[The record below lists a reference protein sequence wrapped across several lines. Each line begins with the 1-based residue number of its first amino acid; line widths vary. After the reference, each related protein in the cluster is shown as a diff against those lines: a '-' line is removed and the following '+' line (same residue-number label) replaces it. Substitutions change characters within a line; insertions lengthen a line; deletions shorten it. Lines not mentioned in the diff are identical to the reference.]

1 MAEKL
6 KRSLRSF
13 SVEYGIA
20 IASLMSIIA
29 WAILRTQGLEYIAME
44 IFRVLLIVGSIP
56 VFIEILG
63 ALRKGNFGADI
74 IALTAIVTS
83 YVMDQYL
90 AGMVIVLMLSG
101 GRALEDF
108 ALSRAKKELT
118 ALISNAPR
126 EAHRKE
132 NGNLRSIPV
141 SEVVIG
147 DIIVVKPGE
156 VIAVDGIV
164 IEGNSPVDEAALTGE
179 SIPVEKGPNSHVMSG
194 SINKGN
200 VLEIKAIH
208 VSKDSQYEQIIRL
221 VENAEKTKAPL
232 VRLAD
237 RYSGWFTI
245 ITLLLSGAA
254 WTLGNDGMRL
264 LAVLVVA
271 TPCPLILATPIA
283 IVSGMSRAAKRGI
296 IIKNGGALETLG
308 NTKTFVFDKTGT
320 LTFGVPNI
328 TEIKAEKGTPEE
340 VIQIAASLDQVSV
353 HVIARSLI
361 QYAKAHN
368 VALTYPTE
376 FEEIIGSG
384 AKGRLDHTTYF
395 LGKLGLIEAQNI
407 AIPSD
412 VKEHEKNL
420 KNEGKMALYLASE
433 KEFLG
438 TIYLADTVRP
448 EVKMLFE
455 ALHINGVQRTIM
467 LTGDRKAVAD
477 HIGEQA
483 GVHEVIAEC
492 LPDDKL
498 RHIERLRRESSPV
511 VMVGDGINDAPAL
524 AAADIG
530 IAMGSTGSTATSEV
544 ADIVIMV
551 DNIERVSDAFAIAR
565 RTLTVAKQ
573 SIYTGMGLSIFFMIL
588 AALGYISPIYGA
600 IIQEVVD
607 IIVILNALRVHT
619 GKI

>member
-1 MAEKL
+1 MTIK
-6 KRSLRSF
+6 KKISLRSF
-13 SVEYGIA
+13 PIEYAIG
-20 IASLMSIIA
+20 IASLLSIIA
-29 WAILRTQGLEYIAME
+29 WAILRTQGMEDVAME
-44 IFRVLLIVGSIP
+44 IFRVLLIIGSVP

-63 ALRKGNFGADI
+63 AIRKGQFGADI
-74 IALTAIVTS
+74 IALLAIITS
-83 YVMDQYL
+83 YVMNQYL
-90 AGMVIVLMLSG
+90 AGIFIVLMLSG
-101 GRALEDF
+101 GRALENF

-118 ALISNAPR
+118 SLISNAPR
-126 EAHRKE
+126 KAHKKE
-132 NGNLRSIPV
+132 NGNLQSIPV
-141 SEVVIG
+141 NEVEVG

-156 VIAVDGIV
+156 VVAVDGIV
-164 IEGNSPVDEAALTGE
+164 TEGNSPMDESALTGE
-179 SIPVEKGPNSHVMSG
+179 SMPVEKGLNSHVMSG

-200 VLEIKAIH
+200 VLEIRAIH

-221 VENAEKTKAPL
+221 VESAEKTKAPM

-245 ITLLLSGAA
+245 ITLILAGTAWALAHEGLRLLS
-254 WTLGNDGMRL
+254 
-264 LAVLVVA
+264 VLVVA

-283 IVSGMSRAAKRGI
+283 IVSGMSKAAKKGI
-296 IIKNGGALETLG
+296 IIKNGGALESLG

-361 QYAKAHN
+361 QYAKTN
-368 VALTYPTE
+368 NIALTYPTE

-384 AKGRLDHTTYF
+384 AKGRLDHTTYY

-407 AIPSD
+407 AIPSS

-455 ALHINGVQRTIM
+455 ALDRHGVQRTVM
-467 LTGDRKAVAD
+467 LTGDRKVVAD

-498 RHIERLRRESSPV
+498 KHIERLRKESSPV

-565 RTLTVAKQ
+565 RTLKIAKQ
-573 SIYTGMGLSIFFMIL
+573 SIFTGMGLSILFMVI
-588 AALGYISPIYGA
+588 AALGYIPPIYGA
-600 IIQEVVD
+600 IIQEAVD
-607 IIVILNALRVHT
+607 IVVILNALRVHT
-619 GKI
+619 D

>member
-1 MAEKL
+1 MAGKV
-6 KRSLRSF
+6 KKFLRSF

-20 IASLMSIIA
+20 IASFISIIA
-29 WAILRTQGLEYIAME
+29 WAIMRTQGLEHISME
-44 IFRVLLIVGSIP
+44 IFRILLIVGSIP
-56 VFIEILG
+56 VFIEIVG
-63 ALRKGNFGADI
+63 ALRKGHFGADV
-74 IALTAIVTS
+74 IALTAIITS

-126 EAHRKE
+126 IAHKKE
-132 NGNLRSIPV
+132 NGNLKSIPV
-141 SEVVIG
+141 GEVEINDV
-147 DIIVVKPGE
+147 IVVKPGE
-156 VIAVDGIV
+156 VVAVDGIV
-164 IEGNSPVDEAALTGE
+164 IEGNSPVDESALTGE
-179 SIPVEKGPNSHVMSG
+179 SMPVEKGPSSHVMSG

-200 VLEIKAIH
+200 VLEIRAIH

-221 VENAEKTKAPL
+221 VEGAEKSKAPL

-245 ITLLLSGAA
+245 ITLLLAGTA
-254 WTLGNDGMRL
+254 WSLGNDGMRL

-296 IIKNGGALETLG
+296 IIKNGGALEALG

-320 LTFGVPNI
+320 LTFGIPSI
-328 TEIKAEKGTPEE
+328 TEVKAEKGTKEE
-340 VIQIAASLDQVSV
+340 VIQIAASLDQVSM
-353 HVIARSLI
+353 HVIARSLV

-368 VALTYPTE
+368 VTLTYPTE

-384 AKGRLDHTTYF
+384 VKGRLEHTTYF
-395 LGKLGLIEAQNI
+395 LGKLSLLESKNI

-412 VKEHEKNL
+412 IKGHEKNL

-448 EVKMLFE
+448 EAKALFE
-455 ALHINGVQRTIM
+455 TLHANGVQRTVM

-477 HIGEQA
+477 HIGQQA

-498 RHIERLRRESSPV
+498 KHIQRLQRESPPV

-524 AAADIG
+524 AAADVG
-530 IAMGSTGSTATSEV
+530 IAMGNSGSTATSEV

-588 AALGYISPIYGA
+588 AALGYIPPIYGA
-600 IIQEVVD
+600 VIQEVVD

>member
-1 MAEKL
+1 MTMK
-6 KRSLRSF
+6 KKISLRSF
-13 SVEYGIA
+13 PVEYAIG
-20 IASLMSIIA
+20 IASLISIIA
-29 WAILRTQGLEYIAME
+29 WVILRTQGMEDLAME
-44 IFRVLLIVGSIP
+44 IFRVLLIIGSIP
-56 VFIEILG
+56 VFIEIIG
-63 ALRKGNFGADI
+63 AIRKGQFGADI
-74 IALTAIVTS
+74 IALLAIITS
-83 YVMDQYL
+83 YVMNQYL
-90 AGMVIVLMLSG
+90 AGIFIVLMLSG
-101 GRALEDF
+101 GRALENF

-118 ALISNAPR
+118 SLISNAPR
-126 EAHRKE
+126 KAHKKE
-132 NGNLRSIPV
+132 KGELRSIPV
-141 SEVVIG
+141 DEVGIG

-156 VIAVDGIV
+156 VVAVDGIV
-164 IEGNSPVDEAALTGE
+164 TEGNSPMDESALTGE
-179 SIPVEKGPNSHVMSG
+179 SIPVEKGLNSHVMSG

-221 VENAEKTKAPL
+221 VEGAEKTKAPM

-245 ITLLLSGAA
+245 ITLILSGTA
-254 WTLGNDGMRL
+254 WALAHEGMRL

-283 IVSGMSRAAKRGI
+283 IVSGMSKAAKKGI
-296 IIKNGGALETLG
+296 IIKNGGALEALG

-340 VIQIAASLDQVSV
+340 IIQIAASLDQVSV

-361 QYAKAHN
+361 QYAKTN
-368 VALTYPTE
+368 NIALSYPTE

-384 AKGRLDHTTYF
+384 AKGKLDHTTYY
-395 LGKLGLIEAQNI
+395 LGKLGLIESQGINI
-407 AIPSD
+407 PKD
-412 VKEHEKNL
+412 VKEHEINL
-420 KNEGKMALYLASE
+420 KSHGKMALYLASE

-448 EVKMLFE
+448 EVKTLFE
-455 ALHINGVQRTIM
+455 SLHRHGIRRTVM
-467 LTGDRKAVAD
+467 LTGDRKAVAN

-498 RHIERLRRESSPV
+498 KHIERLRKESSPV

-565 RTLTVAKQ
+565 RTLKIAKQ
-573 SIYTGMGLSIFFMIL
+573 SIFTGMGLSVFFMII
-588 AALGYISPIYGA
+588 AAFGYIPPLYGA
-600 IIQEVVD
+600 IIQEAVD
-607 IIVILNALRVHT
+607 IVVILNALRVHT
-619 GKI
+619 D

>member
-1 MAEKL
+1 MTIK
-6 KRSLRSF
+6 KKISLRSF
-13 SVEYGIA
+13 PVEYAIG
-20 IASLMSIIA
+20 IASLISIVA
-29 WAILRTQGLEYIAME
+29 WAILRTQGMENLAME
-44 IFRVLLIVGSIP
+44 IFRVLLIIGSIP
-56 VFIEILG
+56 VCIEIIG
-63 ALRKGNFGADI
+63 AIRKGQFGADI
-74 IALTAIVTS
+74 IALLAIITS
-83 YVMDQYL
+83 YVMNQYL
-90 AGMVIVLMLSG
+90 AGIFIVLMLSG
-101 GRALEDF
+101 GRALENF

-126 EAHRKE
+126 KAHIKE
-132 NGNLRSIPV
+132 KGGLRSIPV
-141 SEVVIG
+141 DEVAIG

-156 VIAVDGIV
+156 VVAVDGIV
-164 IEGNSPVDEAALTGE
+164 TEGNSPIDESALTGE
-179 SIPVEKGPNSHVMSG
+179 SMPVEKGLNSHVMSG

-221 VENAEKTKAPL
+221 VEGAEKTKAPM

-245 ITLLLSGAA
+245 ITLILSGTA
-254 WTLGNDGMRL
+254 WALAHEGMRL

-283 IVSGMSRAAKRGI
+283 IVSGMSKAAKKGI
-296 IIKNGGALETLG
+296 IIKNGGALEALG

-340 VIQIAASLDQVSV
+340 IIRIAASLDQVSV
-353 HVIARSLI
+353 HVIARALM
-361 QYAKAHN
+361 QYAKAN
-368 VALTYPTE
+368 NIALSYPTE

-384 AKGRLDHTTYF
+384 AKGKLDHTTYY
-395 LGKLGLIEAQNI
+395 LGKLGLIESQNI
-407 AIPSD
+407 SIPKD
-412 VKEHEKNL
+412 VKEHEINL
-420 KNEGKMALYLASE
+420 KSHGKMALYLASE

-448 EVKMLFE
+448 EVKTLFE
-455 ALHINGVQRTIM
+455 TLHRHGIRRTVM
-467 LTGDRKAVAD
+467 LTGDRKAVAN
-477 HIGEQA
+477 HIGELA

-498 RHIERLRRESSPV
+498 KHIERLRKESSPV

-565 RTLTVAKQ
+565 RTLRIAKQ
-573 SIYTGMGLSIFFMIL
+573 SIFTGMGLSIFFMII
-588 AALGYISPIYGA
+588 AAFGYIPPLYGA
-600 IIQEVVD
+600 IIQEAVD
-607 IIVILNALRVHT
+607 IVVILNALRVHT
-619 GKI
+619 D

>member
-1 MAEKL
+1 MK
-6 KRSLRSF
+6 KKISLRSF
-13 SVEYGIA
+13 PVEYAIG
-20 IASLMSIIA
+20 IASLISIIA
-29 WAILRTQGLEYIAME
+29 WVILRTQGMEDLAME
-44 IFRVLLIVGSIP
+44 IFRVLLIIGSIP
-56 VFIEILG
+56 VFIEIIG
-63 ALRKGNFGADI
+63 AIRKGQFGADI
-74 IALTAIVTS
+74 IALLAIITS
-83 YVMDQYL
+83 YVMNQYL
-90 AGMVIVLMLSG
+90 AGIFIVLMLSG
-101 GRALEDF
+101 GRALENF

-118 ALISNAPR
+118 SLISNAPR
-126 EAHRKE
+126 KAHKKE
-132 NGNLRSIPV
+132 KGELRSIPV
-141 SEVVIG
+141 DEVGIG

-156 VIAVDGIV
+156 VVAVDGIV
-164 IEGNSPVDEAALTGE
+164 TEGNSPMDESALTGE
-179 SIPVEKGPNSHVMSG
+179 SIPVEKGLNSHVMSG

-221 VENAEKTKAPL
+221 VEGAEKTKAPM

-245 ITLLLSGAA
+245 ITLILSGTA
-254 WTLGNDGMRL
+254 WALAHEGMRL

-283 IVSGMSRAAKRGI
+283 IVSGMSKAAKKGI
-296 IIKNGGALETLG
+296 IIKNGGALEALG

-340 VIQIAASLDQVSV
+340 IIQIAASLDQVSV

-361 QYAKAHN
+361 QYAKTN
-368 VALTYPTE
+368 NIALSYPTE

-384 AKGRLDHTTYF
+384 AKGKLDHTTYY
-395 LGKLGLIEAQNI
+395 LGKLGLIESQGINI
-407 AIPSD
+407 PKD
-412 VKEHEKNL
+412 VKEHEINL
-420 KNEGKMALYLASE
+420 KSHGKMALYLASE

-448 EVKMLFE
+448 EVKTLFE
-455 ALHINGVQRTIM
+455 SLHRHGIRRTVM
-467 LTGDRKAVAD
+467 LTGDRKAVAN

-498 RHIERLRRESSPV
+498 KHIERLRKESSPV

-565 RTLTVAKQ
+565 RTLKIAKQ
-573 SIYTGMGLSIFFMIL
+573 SIFTGMGLSVFFMII
-588 AALGYISPIYGA
+588 AAFGYIPPLYGA
-600 IIQEVVD
+600 IIQEAVD
-607 IIVILNALRVHT
+607 IVVILNALRVHT
-619 GKI
+619 D